1 MTAPKKKLAAKR
13 TQFAVWLL
21 DPKAPARVE
30 RLVALMQAEMPIKG
44 IRISTGQAVLAAVEE
59 AIERREKAR

>member
-1 MTAPKKKLAAKR
+1 
-13 TQFAVWLL
+13 
-21 DPKAPARVE
+21 
-30 RLVALMQAEMPIKG
+30 MPIKG